1 MPDLKIKYRPKSF
14 KTFLGNEE
22 TISSLKTLLKKG
34 KLQNSILITG
44 PRGSGKTTLGRLIA
58 KKELGCSVHDYKEM
72 DSAVFNGIDTVRKIR
87 EELVYTPKKGDVKVY
102 LIDEVHMLGVGGD
115 SKKNKAQS
123 ALLKSLEEPPEYVY
137 FILCTTNPE
146 MVISTVRSRCTEF
159 SLNGL
164 DEPDTFALLKRI
176 CKKEKAEVG
185 AKIFKK
191 IYSISQGLPRDS
203 ISLLSKVIH
212 LKTEKKMIKM
222 LQAENL
228 QENAVIKDLCQ
239 ELMKGG
245 DSGGDWDKVRK
256 ILKGL
261 KDKKPEDIRRAV
273 MGYANA
279 VLLNGNPHGSYI
291 LGWFCYKPTYDA
303 GWPIITQFCFNVTS
317 RIEPPC

>member
-22 TISSLKTLLKKG
+22 TVKSLTTLLKRH
-34 KLQNSILITG
+34 KLPNSIMITG
-44 PRGSGKTTLGRLIA
+44 PRGSGKTTLGRIL
-58 KKELGCSVHDYKEM
+58 KKELGCSKFDYKEY

-87 EELVYTPKKGDVKVY
+87 EELIYTPKKGNVKVY

-123 ALLKSLEEPPEYVY
+123 AMLKSLEEPPDYAH

-159 SLNGL
+159 QVSGL
-164 DEPDTFALLKRI
+164 SKEDTFLLLKKI
-176 CKKEKAEVG
+176 CKKEKANIGSKV
-185 AKIFKK
+185 FKK

-212 LKTEKKMIKM
+212 LKTEKKMLKM

-245 DSGGDWDKVRK
+245 ESGGDWDKVRK

-291 LGWFCYKPTYDA
+291 LGWMVYKPTYDS
-303 GWPIITQFCFNVTS
+303 GFPLITQFCFNIVN

>member
-14 KTFLGNEE
+14 ETFLGNEE
-22 TISSLKTLLKKG
+22 TVKSLTTLLKRD
-34 KLQNSILITG
+34 KLPNSIMITG
-44 PRGSGKTTLGRLIA
+44 PRGSGKTTLGRIL
-58 KKELGCSVHDYKEM
+58 KKELGCSKHDYKEM

-87 EELVYTPKKGDVKVY
+87 EELIYTPKKGDVKVY

-123 ALLKSLEEPPEYVY
+123 AMLKSLEEPPDYVY
-137 FILCTTNPE
+137 FILITTNPE
-146 MVISTVRSRCTEF
+146 MVISTIRSRCTEF
-159 SLNGL
+159 TVSGL
-164 DEPDTFALLKRI
+164 SKEDTYLLLKKI

-185 AKIFKK
+185 VKIFKK

-212 LKTEKKMIKM
+212 LETEKKMLRM

-245 DSGGDWDKVRK
+245 ETGGDWDKVRK

-273 MGYANA
+273 LGYANA
-279 VLLNGNPHGSYI
+279 TLLNGNGHASYI
-291 LGWFCYKPTYDA
+291 LGWMLYKPTYDS
-303 GWPIITQFCFNVTS
+303 GFPLITQFCFNIVN